1 VPDGGGPGSR
11 GGPLPARGSRPTA
24 GGSGGNTPPPPR
36 RNRGAGTL
44 AGHRGCGNRR
54 KPARS
59 APGRRHDRGHHS
71 RQKTDRRRHDRPH
84 GRGQGRG
91 DPSLPGDDRI
101 CTFVHVRLYQKG
113 VGSVVEQTDRGRAR
127 RRAIV
132 EAAAALIAE
141 QGSVDLT
148 PRRVEALQHL
158 ADQLDE
164 ELAEVRRALADS
176 GGDPVA
182 LARTL
187 HAYLSDRAQVRAD
200 AALYFAGARSPELR
214 PLALRWFDG
223 LVEILSAHTGP

>member
-1 VPDGGGPGSR
+1 
-11 GGPLPARGSRPTA
+11 
-24 GGSGGNTPPPPR
+24 
-36 RNRGAGTL
+36 
-44 AGHRGCGNRR
+44 
-54 KPARS
+54 
-59 APGRRHDRGHHS
+59 
-71 RQKTDRRRHDRPH
+71 
-84 GRGQGRG
+84 
-91 DPSLPGDDRI
+91 
-101 CTFVHVRLYQKG
+101 LYQKG

-148 PRRVEALQHL
+148 HRRVAAHAQVPLGATTYYFSSLEELRVEALQHL

-223 LVEILSAHTGP
+223 LVEILSAHTGPDAARAVAVFADGATAHAVLHDEPLDTAALARALTALMRPHAPEDEKRGGG